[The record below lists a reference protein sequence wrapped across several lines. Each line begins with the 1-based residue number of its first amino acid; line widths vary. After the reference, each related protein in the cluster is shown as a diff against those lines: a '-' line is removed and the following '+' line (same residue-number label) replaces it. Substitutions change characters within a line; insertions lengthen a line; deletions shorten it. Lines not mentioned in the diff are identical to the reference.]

1 MTAAA
6 GEGRNNQTTTE
17 GPGTNH
23 IVGVFPDVFGAQ
35 EDLLPQLDGDGLGS
49 NGRAPNTMT
58 AAEGRHHHQTTVRMF
73 GD

>member
-1 MTAAA
+1 MQQPDDRGRA
-6 GEGRNNQTTTE
+6 GDEPHRW
-17 GPGTNH
+17 
-23 IVGVFPDVFGAQ
+23 GVPDVLGAQ

-49 NGRAPNTMT
+49 DGRAPNTMA